1 MVAKVVAVSVVGFF
15 LVWDRVYVGS
25 ILVVYGYG
33 SVEYIVGLLYL
44 VLSLEIIRAVAGDF
58 RSVIT
63 GYFYAPC
70 AQFIEFNVASPA
82 SFCHLVL

>member
-15 LVWDRVYVGS
+15 LVSDRVYVGS

-44 VLSLEIIRAVAGDF
+44 VLSLEIIRAVADDF

-63 GYFYAPC
+63 GYFY
-70 AQFIEFNVASPA
+70 VASSA